1 MNANQYNKTAEVLAS
16 IKYSKEVKQV
26 KNSKEAIEDNEVKSV
41 KEEKEAKCN
50 KQVSLERL
58 KALSAKR
65 ELECSGTSPLE
76 SLRELDQEGSQSQEP
91 LDSSQWREG
100 LCEGPATNHWARFRC
115 QYFTQ
120 ESGRGVEYKIKLLL
134 TAEDHSYIE
143 LMSNVGRKYDF
154 ARGLEDIITVDPW
167 YTHIVD
173 CAIEQPDTRS
183 GKFYIANTKRNAKEN
198 RNTTPEPYTAV
209 TVTPIE
215 TGVYSVKLWLWNSH
229 WDLLLTDSFLT
240 EAQQRKN
247 MLSKT
252 EWFNSNSKINNKSR
266 NALQMLGWKK

>member
-1 MNANQYNKTAEVLAS
+1 MNTDSYNKTSEILAS
-16 IKYSKEVKQV
+16 IKYNKEVKEV
-26 KNSKEAIEDNEVKSV
+26 KNTNKTKEHNKAKCVK
-41 KEEKEAKCN
+41 KEKEAKCN

-58 KALSAKR
+58 KALSVKR
-65 ELECSGTSPLE
+65 ELECNSTSPLE
-76 SLRELDQEGSQSQEP
+76 SLRELDQEGSQSQEL
-91 LDSSQWREG
+91 LDSSQWRKG
-100 LCEGPATNHWARFRC
+100 LCEGPAEDHWARFRC

-120 ESGRGVEYKIKLLL
+120 ESNRGVEYKVKLLL

-173 CAIEQPDTRS
+173 RAIEQPNTRS

-215 TGVYSVKLWLWNSH
+215 TGVYNVKLWLWNSH
-229 WDLLLTDSFLT
+229 WDLILTDTFLT
-240 EAQQRKN
+240 EAQQKKN
-247 MLSKT
+247 MLAKT